1 MLKTAVRTIKLDD
14 GAINIV
20 RYNSNG
26 QYFLAGGQNREITL
40 VNPNSGG
47 KIKAY
52 SAHGTSTQVT
62 CLQSRLGSPRHQ
74 HFRRQ
79 RKIRKR
85 RWRQGCV
92 YPSFPLKLIFGSFLW
107 DVATGKTIK
116 RFLGHTHRVNTVD
129 FNSDATVIASGSYDS
144 SVRIW
149 DCK

>member
-1 MLKTAVRTIKLDD
+1 MMGGDDQAASDAIDMLKTPVRTIKLDD

-52 SAHGTSTQVT
+52 SAHGTSSQVT
-62 CLQSRLGSPRHQ
+62 SLHSRLGSSRHQ
-74 HFRRQ
+74 YFRRQ
-79 RKIRKR
+79 RKICKR

-92 YPSFPLKLIFGSFLW
+92 CHYIPPRTDFWQLSLGCCNRKDNKTVSRPYPSSEHG
-107 DVATGKTIK
+107 
-116 RFLGHTHRVNTVD
+116 RF
-129 FNSDATVIASGSYDS
+129 
-144 SVRIW
+144 
-149 DCK
+149 